1 MGDRW
6 IHPLCEELQIDS
18 NGPFLR
24 LRDGRL
30 ATLDRNGIR
39 FSSDDG
45 LSWSD
50 PTPVCRGINDK
61 EPSSYSLV
69 QTKNGT
75 IILLYL
81 NFTTYNFTWNDELG
95 EPGDDCRLEIWS
107 IRSLD
112 GGMTW
117 IDNQMVMDGYNA
129 NFFGFIKTSSG
140 RAVASIE
147 HCASNPGRFIVASIF
162 SDDEGKTWHRSNWID
177 LGGHGHHDGAMEPTL
192 AELSD
197 GRLLMLIRTNLDR
210 LWQAISEDGGRYWR
224 TITPSPLDASSSPA
238 KMIRLMSGR
247 LVVVWNRL
255 NPEGFVYPRREPGPW
270 HREISA
276 SWHREE
282 LSIAFSED
290 DGKMWT
296 PPLVIARYKNG
307 RLCYPYV
314 FEAHPGE
321 IWVTAGFAFDE
332 KREHHPLRLKLYEDD
347 MLRESKRN
355 G

>member
-1 MGDRW
+1 
-6 IHPLCEELQIDS
+6 
-18 NGPFLR
+18 
-24 LRDGRL
+24 
-30 ATLDRNGIR
+30 
-39 FSSDDG
+39 
-45 LSWSD
+45 
-50 PTPVCRGINDK
+50 
-61 EPSSYSLV
+61 
-69 QTKNGT
+69 
-75 IILLYL
+75 
-81 NFTTYNFTWNDELG
+81 
-95 EPGDDCRLEIWS
+95 
-107 IRSLD
+107 
-112 GGMTW
+112 
-117 IDNQMVMDGYNA
+117 MDGYNA

-290 DGKMWT
+290 DGKTWT